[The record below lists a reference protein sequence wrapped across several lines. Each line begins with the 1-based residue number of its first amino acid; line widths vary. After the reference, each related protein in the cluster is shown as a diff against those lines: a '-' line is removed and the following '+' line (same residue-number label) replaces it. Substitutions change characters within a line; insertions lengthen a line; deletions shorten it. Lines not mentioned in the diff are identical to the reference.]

1 MKKVK
6 SCSFYLLVLI
16 TLFLMFRHQTH
27 KEGLPYDV
35 VSESLIIGRL
45 MESERSGIGSHS
57 GLTGML
63 SDHSDDDDYMRNSF
77 LQFELLKHPEK
88 RNRYTGY
95 TTYDSQPG
103 GQGMIFSIFHTLSP
117 HNLGDDILLM
127 KNIALFINSCIF
139 TIFIGWCKRNFG
151 ILPSLFVLSGIVA
164 SSWIWIFSD
173 SLWWCLWAFYV
184 PFLSMLSALEK
195 NIPSGKLLLFVYL
208 SIVIKCFFNGFEYI
222 STTLLSVYVPVVF
235 YFVKQRRSFIQFL
248 AFSIKSA
255 LAMLLG
261 VFTIMGL
268 LVYQIASIKGSLT
281 AGINHILLSYQTRTA
296 DITVS
301 GKVTELTDNMYLGV
315 LMKYLSG
322 NAFSWLPAEIPFLA
336 PIMLFFIA
344 GILLFRTHK
353 ELALA
358 TFFSFLAPVSWYWVF
373 IQHSNIHYHLNY
385 IVWYIP
391 SMLLGFLCLGVCF
404 NSLVKKRKS

>member
-6 SCSFYLLVLI
+6 NYSFYFLVFI

-45 MESERSGIGSHS
+45 METERSGAGSHS

-88 RNRYTGY
+88 RNRYNGY

-103 GQGMIFSIFHTLSP
+103 GQGMLFSALHTLSSR
-117 HNLGDDILLM
+117 NLEEDILLM
-127 KNIALFINSCIF
+127 KNIVLFINSCIF
-139 TIFIGWCKRNFG
+139 TVFIGWCRRNFG
-151 ILPSLFVLSGIVA
+151 LFPSLFVLCGVIASG
-164 SSWIWIFSD
+164 WIWLFSD

-184 PFLSMLSALEK
+184 PFLTMLFALEK
-195 NIPSGKLLLFVYL
+195 NISSGKLLLFVYL

-222 STTLLSVYVPVVF
+222 TTTLLAAYVPVVF
-235 YFVKQRRSFIQFL
+235 YYVKQRRSFIQFL

-261 VFTIMGL
+261 VFSIMGFL
-268 LVYQIASIKGSLT
+268 IYQIASLKGSVT
-281 AGINHILLSYQTRTA
+281 AGIHHILISYQIRTA
-296 DITVS
+296 DVTVS

-315 LMKYLSG
+315 LIKYLSG
-322 NAFSWLPAEIPFLA
+322 DTFSWLPLKVPFLV
-336 PIMLFFIA
+336 PLVCFFIA
-344 GILLFRTHK
+344 CILLFRTHK

-358 TFFSFLAPVSWYWVF
+358 TCFSFLAPVSWYWVF

-391 SMLLGFLCLGVCF
+391 SMLLGFLCVGVCF